1 MTKSCRPAE
10 LDEGQAKHQSRPV
23 DERAAAA
30 AAGRFIDVPPDLSTP
45 PTGPSPYQGRAPP
58 CSVTQSG
65 NSAAPSALASPTSMS

>member
-45 PTGPSPYQGRAPP
+45 PTGPSPYQGAGT
-58 CSVTQSG
+58 SVARLLNPG
-65 NSAAPSALASPTSMS
+65 ILRRRRH